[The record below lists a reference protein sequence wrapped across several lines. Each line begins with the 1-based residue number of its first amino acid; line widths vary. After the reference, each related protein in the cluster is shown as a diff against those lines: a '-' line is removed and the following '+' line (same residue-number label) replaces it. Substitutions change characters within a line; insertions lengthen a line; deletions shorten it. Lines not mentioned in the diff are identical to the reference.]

1 MDKSTKFCELR
12 VYLKN
17 GLRVTGCFHMP
28 IRTSSAIRP
37 SDALQEKKNELLLL
51 TDVTLYENNTP
62 RQIPAILMPYDSVA
76 YIELPSGWTAREE
89 DETTG
94 ISKLPPAT
102 NPLSVRPSIPSQ
114 AATPKWLAQKS
125 PLK

>member
-1 MDKSTKFCELR
+1 MEKSTKFCELR

-62 RQIPAILMPYDSVA
+62 RQIPSILMPYDSVA
-76 YIELPSGWTAREE
+76 YIELPTGWSVKEE
-89 DETTG
+89 EEATVAPR
-94 ISKLPPAT
+94 SAPVVSPLPASP
-102 NPLSVRPSIPSQ
+102 PIPSV
-114 AATPKWLAQKS
+114 PSVSKWLVQK
-125 PLK
+125 PTLK